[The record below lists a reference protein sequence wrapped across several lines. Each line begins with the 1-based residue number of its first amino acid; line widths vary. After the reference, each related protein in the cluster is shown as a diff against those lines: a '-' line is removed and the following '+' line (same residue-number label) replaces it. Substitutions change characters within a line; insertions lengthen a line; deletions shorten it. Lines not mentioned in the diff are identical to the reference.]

1 MNKILII
8 LSSLLLC
15 AFASYADNAL
25 TLSSASG
32 HPGDTVEIALSL
44 ENTDGIVA
52 IQLDIPL
59 GTSLSYIAG
68 SCVHT
73 GRTNGHDLTASVV
86 NGTLKIITYSLSLS
100 PYTGNSGE
108 VLRFKLKLGNQPG
121 TIVLEPSQ
129 AVVSAANGNSLEAS
143 VNNGSVTLLTP
154 EIQVNTPLIDFG
166 HIPIRSTYNRS
177 ISITNAGNEPLTISE
192 VIFSNDRFTSD
203 FSATTIPAGG
213 SGSITVNYAPIDEG
227 AVSEH
232 VTIVSNS
239 ITGSQN
245 VSLVADPFAVN
256 ELHVVPV
263 SGYSD
268 STVTVALTMNNMS
281 EISGMQCKFKMP
293 SALEYVDG
301 SFALSQRAVDHQSWA
316 GMSNDTLTLI
326 AFSLLNAI
334 FSGSEDTIATFR
346 VNLVGTYGNYRLTPL
361 EPILSNV
368 DGVNKLSASYYAN
381 VTIRSPRISCA
392 STLDMGSSSVTETV
406 VKQFSVR
413 NNGNAPLRIDN
424 VMFDQLGFA
433 VQNELPLVIEQYQT
447 VNLDVA
453 YSREME
459 GNYSAN
465 MQIQSN
471 DPSYGV
477 YNVTVS
483 GSRFEP
489 NCMTIVADAY
499 ECYEN
504 VTLTF
509 DMDNYTDITAVQFD
523 FSYPYSQ
530 YVVNQSDIG
539 AGDRVNG
546 HSLTTYA
553 LNDSVYRV
561 MLFSMQNDVFGG
573 HSGSLISVTMHP
585 VDSLATGT
593 YSASASGVV
602 LSDVSGINKFSCDDP
617 SVTFATV
624 CPVDSTAI
632 THVMCEGEAYEFLG
646 LQLVETGIYVD
657 TLQNMHGCDSIITL
671 NLTVNQV
678 STSIFEHTACDSYE
692 WVDGITYTEST
703 DEPTYTYTNVY
714 GCDSVVTLHLTINH
728 SNTGIDTQTACD
740 NYVWIDGET
749 YTESTNEPTFTFTNA
764 AGCDSV
770 VTLHLTITHSN
781 EGVDEQSACDS
792 FEWIN
797 GVVYTES
804 TTTPTYILTNA
815 EGCDS
820 VVTLHLTINH
830 SYSTEFSVSTSEP
843 YTWNGVVYTETGD
856 YVQTFV
862 AVGGCDS
869 IVTLHL
875 VFENSLQLHSEGT
888 ISYEDVV
895 VFADVNNIDDIAAVQ
910 FDFTYPNGDYLI
922 ENSDYVLTERGNGL
936 SITVS
941 QLNDSTSRVVVFSMQ
956 NTLIT
961 GHSGAL
967 VMITMHP
974 YETTTAGTY
983 IVHAE
988 NIVLSNIQS
997 DNVNQGVNPY
1007 LAITTECPA
1016 YNTDINQTI
1025 CEGEAYQF
1033 YGQNYMMTGIYVQ
1046 TFQNI
1051 HGCDSTITLN
1061 LTVIPREMHE
1071 YDIAACDEYVW
1082 NGNTYY
1088 DSGNYFQSFPTE
1100 ACDSIVII
1108 HLTINHSSTSEI
1120 YDTTDALSYVWNDST
1135 YSVSGD
1141 YIQTFT
1147 MANGCDSVVT
1157 LHLHFTQV
1165 GVETW
1170 TGIETSVYPNPASA
1184 DLFVVSDEQISY
1196 VELFSVAGELIFQ
1209 NDVYGNKAVCN
1220 VEGLVPGLYFV
1231 RVHYAGTGYSANYK
1245 FIKE

>member
-8 LSSLLLC
+8 LSTLLLC

-227 AVSEH
+227 AVNEY

-239 ITGSQN
+239 ISGNQTI
-245 VSLVADPFAVN
+245 SLVADPFAVN
-256 ELHVVPV
+256 ELHVVQA

-268 STVTVALTMNNMS
+268 STIMVALTMNNMS

-293 SALEYVDG
+293 SALEYVEG
-301 SFALSQRAVDHQSWA
+301 SFALNPNRSNGHQVWS
-316 GMSNDTLTLI
+316 GMSNDTLTFV
-326 AFSLLNAI
+326 AFSLSNAI
-334 FSGSEDTIATFR
+334 FSGNDDTIATFL
-346 VNLVGTYGNYRLTPL
+346 VTLVGTYGNYRLTPL
-361 EPILSNV
+361 DPILSNV
-368 DGVNKLSASYYAN
+368 EGVNKLSASYYAN

-392 STLDMGSSSVTETV
+392 NTLDMGSSSVTETV

-424 VMFDQLGFA
+424 VMFDQLGFSI
-433 VQNELPLVIEQYQT
+433 QNELPLVIEQYQT
-447 VNLDVA
+447 VNLEVA

-471 DPSYGV
+471 DPTYGV

-504 VTLTF
+504 VTLSF

-523 FSYPYSQ
+523 FAYPHEQ
-530 YVVNQSDIG
+530 YVVNQSDIV
-539 AGDRVNG
+539 AGNRVDG
-546 HSLTTYA
+546 HSLTSYA
-553 LNDSVYRV
+553 LNDSVYRI

-573 HSGSLISVTMHP
+573 HSGSLVSVTMHP

-602 LSDVSGINKFSCDDP
+602 LSDVAGVNKFSCDDP
-617 SVTFATV
+617 TVFFTTV
-624 CPVDSTAI
+624 CPVDSSTV
-632 THVMCEGEAYEFLG
+632 THVMCEGEIYDFG
-646 LQLVETGIYVD
+646 GRQLSETGMYVD
-657 TLQNMHGCDSIITL
+657 TLQNIHGCDSIITL
-671 NLTVNQV
+671 NLTVNPV
-678 STSIFEHTACDSYE
+678 SSSIFEHTACDSYE

-703 DEPTYTYTNVY
+703 SEPTFTFTNVY

-740 NYVWIDGET
+740 SFLWIDGNT
-749 YTESTNEPTFTFTNA
+749 YTESTNSPTFT
-764 AGCDSV
+764 
-770 VTLHLTITHSN
+770 
-781 EGVDEQSACDS
+781 
-792 FEWIN
+792 
-797 GVVYTES
+797 
-804 TTTPTYILTNA
+804 LTNA
-815 EGCDS
+815 VGCDS
-820 VVTLHLTINH
+820 VVTLHLTINQPVEEYIEAEACDSYDWNGLTYNVSGNYTQTFSAANGCDSIVTLNLTIRH
-830 SYSTEFSVSTSEP
+830 SFNSEFNVSTSEP
-843 YTWNGVVYTETGD
+843 YMWNGVEYSETGD
-856 YVQTFV
+856 YVQTFT

-869 IVTLHL
+869 VVTLHL
-875 VFENSLQLHSEGT
+875 VFENSLQLHYEGSM
-888 ISYEDVV
+888 SYEDVV
-895 VFADVNNIDDIAAVQ
+895 VYVDVNNIDDIAAVQ

-922 ENSDYVLTERGNGL
+922 ENSDFALTERGEGL
-936 SITVS
+936 SLSVS
-941 QLNDSTSRVVVFSMQ
+941 QLNDSTNRVVVFSMQ
-956 NTLIT
+956 NTIIL
-961 GHSGAL
+961 GHSGSL
-967 VMITMHP
+967 VAITMHP
-974 YETTTAGTY
+974 YETMHGGTY

-988 NIVLSNIQS
+988 NIVLSNLQG
-997 DNVNQGVNPY
+997 DNVNEGEDPY
-1007 LAITTECPA
+1007 LAIFTECPS
-1016 YNTDINQTI
+1016 YNIDIDQTI
-1025 CEGEAYQF
+1025 CEGEVYTF
-1033 YGQNYMMTGIYVQ
+1033 YGQDLMVTGVYVESFQ
-1046 TFQNI
+1046 TI
-1051 HGCDSTITLN
+1051 HGCDSIITLN
-1061 LTVIPREMHE
+1061 LTVLPRIVNIFEE
-1071 YDIAACDEYVW
+1071 YACEEYVW
-1082 NGNTYY
+1082 NGNVYY
-1088 DSGNYFQSFPTE
+1088 DSGSYFQTFPTA
-1100 ACDSIVII
+1100 ACDSLVII
-1108 HLTINHSSTSEI
+1108 NLTINHSVVNEI
-1120 YDTTDALSYVWNDST
+1120 YDTTDAENYVWNDSVYT
-1135 YSVSGD
+1135 MSGD
-1141 YIQTFT
+1141 YVQTFT

-1157 LHLHFTQV
+1157 LHLYFTQV
-1165 GVETW
+1165 GAEAW
-1170 TGIETSVYPNPASA
+1170 YEFEASVYPNPVSTE
-1184 DLFVVSDEQISY
+1184 LYVSSSERISVVEI
-1196 VELFSVAGELIFQ
+1196 FSVAGELLSLFE
-1209 NDVYGNKAVCN
+1209 VYGNEVECN
-1220 VEGLVPGLYFV
+1220 VENFVAGMYFV
-1231 RVHYAGTGYSANYK
+1231 VVHYDDSASLRTYK